1 MAIDINLIPLNDYGE
16 INEYKREHY
25 FLFQVFTDSK
35 LEYKDTIEWSDC
47 PKANG
52 IQTMLDAVNS
62 DYHGHLKNAI
72 TVVEKYCEH
81 FYEEPN
87 KIAQLLI
94 EFSFYLNNYK

>member
-62 DYHGHLKNAI
+62 DYYGHLKKAI
-72 TVVEKYCEH
+72 TVVEQYCEN
-81 FYEEPN
+81 FYEDPDI
-87 KIAQLLI
+87 IADFLTVFF
-94 EFSFYLNNYK
+94 FSS